1 MMPDPIIAVVEK
13 YKQHSS
19 ILKIQKHV
27 RVQNYFDFKH
37 IDDKKMA
44 EVLKDLNVKKG
55 LTRKSYSNKI
65 N

>member
-19 ILKIQKHV
+19 ILKIWKHV

-44 EVLKDLNVKKG
+44 EVLKDLNVKKA
-55 LTRKSYSNKI
+55 
-65 N
+65 

>member
-37 IDDKKMA
+37 IDDKKNGRGT
-44 EVLKDLNVKKG
+44 KRFKCKKG